1 MTYWFLNRR
10 QFITRFTRTTMSIRI
25 KCSCGQLLNVPDS
38 SGGKKVRC
46 PSCQLVIQVPV
57 VPTPAKPV
65 IDPFADIPL
74 AQTNRGPL
82 GAVSR
87 PLQAQRTIP
96 RRPTASSDGGK
107 TVKVAA
113 LVGGILVGVISLSGA
128 AVWLL
133 MPWFGDSRRVEDN
146 FTPLE
151 AAASSSSIAAS
162 KPIDAP
168 EGKPAGSAALAG
180 RNDNESAMLAVAEQF
195 LKHARQNEHH
205 EAIAMIDAKLFHTRL
220 YSAKGS
226 YEAMTNDIPAT
237 KLLSN
242 LGGYALDGAPV
253 GGRRHWQVIGTSAF
267 DGNPGVVLRYY
278 VEPQSPLQAMT
289 DPKLFNRLGAM
300 VTYDQIS
307 QKAGNLFTGDG
318 QKTSLFDRLDLSSH
332 AIRKAFPSRAG
343 YMMLVFDCQEAT
355 PRLVDLVNVLGQA
368 PLSLTGA
375 HVFLADYRMSG
386 GYGAREKYGTKP
398 STISV
403 YGISDGTSGATW
415 DANDPGGEQRV
426 KQKAAEEAAAVE
438 QKRPRRLEKL
448 VESWRQGEPSLN
460 AELSAFRSD
469 FPNDLGFEL
478 AIVLHKMA
486 SAAPTFTPADDALIV
501 PATRAL
507 YKQWR
512 DPFFLYVEAICAQ
525 RNGRQADADSLFAKC
540 TTAGFA
546 TTEYFITR
554 VQSAVDRTDT
564 AAIVATLEEWNRAAA
579 KDGSVPMPERLEKLA
594 RSYEELDRTLN
605 PQPTVGEMM
614 AGGMRGPTGGMRGPA
629 GSRGGRLGFANE
641 RFNASPD
648 MANPSD
654 QPFGGGAPPQS
665 SGSPFPQRDGM
676 PPRPGFGAGPSKPPE
691 LSGQQV
697 VIKITSSR
705 GFDGNQILTTLGKKL
720 GTQNYNFSQSN
731 QTATFNLSFA
741 GPFQDVVKAIDFG
754 TIDATDE
761 ATRTITVTIP

>member
-1 MTYWFLNRR
+1 
-10 QFITRFTRTTMSIRI
+10 
-25 KCSCGQLLNVPDS
+25 
-38 SGGKKVRC
+38 
-46 PSCQLVIQVPV
+46 VIQVPV

-65 IDPFADIPL
+65 ADPFADIPL
-74 AQTNRGPL
+74 AQANRGPL
-82 GAVSR
+82 VAASR
-87 PLQAQRTIP
+87 PLKAQRTLP
-96 RRPTASSDGGK
+96 HRPTASSNGGK
-107 TVKVAA
+107 TVKVVAIVA
-113 LVGGILVGVISLSGA
+113 GIVIGLSGA

-133 MPWFGDSRRVEDN
+133 MPLFVDSERVEDN

-151 AAASSSSIAAS
+151 PIASSNIAAS
-162 KPIDAP
+162 KLIDAP

-220 YSAKGS
+220 YSSKGS
-226 YEAMTNDIPAT
+226 YEAMTNDISAT

-242 LGGYALDGAPV
+242 FGSYAIDGAPV

-307 QKAGNLFTGDG
+307 QKASNLFTGDG
-318 QKTSLFDRLDLSSH
+318 QKTSQFDRIDLSSH
-332 AIRKAFPSRAG
+332 GIRKAFPSRAG

-368 PLSLTGA
+368 PLSRTGA
-375 HVFLADYRMSG
+375 HVFLADYRMFG
-386 GYGAREKYGTKP
+386 GFGARERYSTKP

-403 YGISDGTSGATW
+403 YGISDGTSGASW
-415 DANDPGGEQRV
+415 DANDPGAEQRV

-448 VESWRQGEPSLN
+448 VESWRQGAPSLN

-478 AIVLHKMA
+478 AIVLDKMA
-486 SAAPTFTPADDALIV
+486 APTPTFTPTDETFIV

-507 YKQWR
+507 YEQWR
-512 DPFFLYVEAICAQ
+512 DPFFLYVEALCALG
-525 RNGRQADADSLFAKC
+525 NGRQADADALFAKC
-540 TTAGFA
+540 TAAGFA
-546 TTEYFITR
+546 ATEYFITR
-554 VQSAVDRTDT
+554 IQSAVDRTDT

-579 KDGSVPMPERLEKLA
+579 TDGSVPLPEQLGKLA
-594 RSYEELDRTLN
+594 RSYEELDRALN

-614 AGGMRGPTGGMRGPA
+614 AGGMRGPA
-629 GSRGGRLGFANE
+629 GSRGGRPGFANE
-641 RFNASPD
+641 RFSGSPD

-665 SGSPFPQRDGM
+665 SGSPFSQRDGM

-691 LSGQQV
+691 PSGPQV

-705 GFDGNQILTTLGKKL
+705 GFDGNQILMALGKKL

-741 GPFQDVVKAIDFG
+741 GPFQEVVKAIDFG

-761 ATRTITVTIP
+761 AARTITVTIP